1 MVIQLL
7 VVSRLGI
14 EKFLIILKTICQSN
28 TLSLKTHIPKYP
40 PIEVKITIF
49 FTTMFN

>member
-28 TLSLKTHIPKYP
+28 INNNGSI
-40 PIEVKITIF
+40 ITIIINKKVF
-49 FTTMFN
+49 RIL